1 MAKFADLVKAQRES
15 GKGVIGS
22 LSGAYNQQNM
32 QKFDIRNKLISRSGL
47 AAALFPGLKGYQ
59 AQPISSKASGSMVS
73 PALSNSPTAL
83 SSIAKDA
90 RISARNSMALPS
102 IARNMARMVKIWGGT
117 PAKYFD
123 SAAEKETAKEAKF
136 GGNGKGG
143 GVLGKGKAGGGGGIM
158 GMLGGVGSMLGGA
171 LGSIGSVA
179 GSILGG
185 IGSLLGGAASGI
197 FGILSSA
204 LGGMGFMGILAAGAI
219 GFVLYQ
225 IYKSLDFSKLGSGL
239 GDAFSGIR
247 ESLSKIFGDVD
258 NATGGKLGKFV
269 DDVKDAFMKVTIRVS
284 AAIETATELLMKLG
298 GAVLKDF
305 GGYFKNFFEENK
317 GKIYALMAIG
327 IMGPRALL
335 TLPGAAITAI
345 AAAVGAATSEKST
358 QKLKEDLFNTE
369 TEILKNNELLRAY
382 KEKNPNAKSRSEGGT
397 DYELTM
403 LQQRDSVLKGNRDSL
418 VKQIDEKEGSTN
430 NANKALQELSAEN
443 ISSLYD
449 TKVQEKMAA
458 AGTSTSPT
466 PAGSL
471 SGANLLDMIG
481 AKEGG
486 KMGYD
491 AANKRKAGDLPG
503 GYPGLSKMTV
513 GEVMALQA
521 KGEIMAAGRYQFI
534 PKTLAGLVSGAYGK
548 GVVKTS
554 DIFGPEVQDR
564 MAMALINARL
574 EKAGSDPIKQQF
586 QLSQEFAAIENPYSG
601 KSNYD
606 GLAGNKSLITTNQMQ
621 LALRGGGG
629 APSGGGSGGSNT
641 PEPTRTASGSA
652 SGSSSSGSSSLMAS
666 LAEPLQ
672 QLDKF
677 LGGAL
682 GLGSVNVADMLRDL
696 SNETKE
702 NPMFIDNSNKN
713 INNGGA
719 SDSSSVA
726 ANAWNKDILDVII
739 GRQTA

>member
-1 MAKFADLVKAQRES
+1 MANFTDLVKAQRES

-32 QKFDIRNKLISRSGL
+32 QKFDVRNKLFSRSGL
-47 AAALFPGLKGYQ
+47 ATALFPGLKGYQ
-59 AQPISSKASGSMVS
+59 AQPISSKASGSMIS

-102 IARNMARMVKIWGGT
+102 IARNMARMVKLMGGT

-123 SAAEKETAKEAKF
+123 TAAEKETAKEAKF
-136 GGNGKGG
+136 GGSSKGG
-143 GVLGKGKAGGGGGIM
+143 GILGKGAASGGSGIM
-158 GMLGGVGSMLGGA
+158 GMLGGA

-197 FGILSSA
+197 FGVLSSA

-239 GDAFSGIR
+239 GNAFSGIR
-247 ESLSKIFGDVD
+247 ESLSKLFGDVD
-258 NATGGKLGKFV
+258 NATGGRLGKFV
-269 DDVKDAFMKVTIRVS
+269 DDTQKLFTKTANRIAASMETALTLFQDLGTAVIKDMYGFIYNIFKENQGKVLGMITIGALAAFAGVGGLKGTLVA
-284 AAIETATELLMKLG
+284 AAI
-298 GAVLKDF
+298 
-305 GGYFKNFFEENK
+305 
-317 GKIYALMAIG
+317 
-327 IMGPRALL
+327 
-335 TLPGAAITAI
+335 GAAMSAY
-345 AAAVGAATSEKST
+345 GALTSEKSLDEMKT
-358 QKLKEDLFNTE
+358 DLENTKKSKSILEEQIKTPNMPPAFYESRQKG
-369 TEILKNNELLRAY
+369 IVQYNEKIKRQESEV
-382 KEKNPNAKSRSEGGT
+382 KEKGERTSNTQAVINRLNAEG
-397 DYELTM
+397 
-403 LQQRDSVLKGNRDSL
+403 
-418 VKQIDEKEGSTN
+418 
-430 NANKALQELSAEN
+430 
-443 ISSLYD
+443 ISSEFNKNL
-449 TKVQEKMAA
+449 EKRE
-458 AGTSTSPT
+458 AGSPT
-466 PAGSL
+466 PAGAS

-491 AANKRKAGDLPG
+491 AANKGKAGDLPG
-503 GYPGLSKMTV
+503 GYPGLSKLTV
-513 GEVMALQA
+513 GQVMALQA
-521 KGEIMAAGRYQFI
+521 KGEIKAAGKYQII

-548 GVVKTS
+548 DVVKPDETFS
-554 DIFGPEVQDR
+554 PAVQDK
-564 MAMALINARL
+564 MATALINWRL
-574 EKAGSDPIKQQF
+574 KRGGNDPIRQQF
-586 QLSQEFAAIENPYSG
+586 ELSQEFAAIENPYSG
-601 KSNYD
+601 KSTYD
-606 GLAGNKSLITTNQMQ
+606 GLAGNKSSISTNQMQ
-621 LALRGGGG
+621 LALRGEG
-629 APSGGGSGGSNT
+629 SGGG
-641 PEPTRTASGSA
+641 GSA
-652 SGSSSSGSSSLMAS
+652 PSAPSKTPSGDTPSVGSSLMAG

-677 LGGAL
+677 LGGKL

-713 INNGGA
+713 ISNGGM

-726 ANAWNKDILDVII
+726 ANAWNKDILDAII